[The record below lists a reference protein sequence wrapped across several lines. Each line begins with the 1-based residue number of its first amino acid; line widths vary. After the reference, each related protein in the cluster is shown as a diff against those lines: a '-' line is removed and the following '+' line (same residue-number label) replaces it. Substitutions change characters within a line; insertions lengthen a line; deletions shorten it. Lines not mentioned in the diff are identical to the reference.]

1 MDAARFPALAGEALD
16 GTPFAVPRDL
26 AGARTVAL
34 VGFALDQRP
43 EVESWGP
50 YLDALVRS
58 RRDVRARLFAV
69 IGNLPKFARGAVLG
83 TMRMALQAPE
93 LRASTVPV
101 FADQAAFSRS
111 LGLADRAHLALY
123 LVEPDGTISWR
134 AAGAYS
140 DTLGASLNSAL
151 GV

>member
-1 MDAARFPALAGEALD
+1 MDVSRFPALAAEALD
-16 GTPFAVPRDL
+16 GTRFAVPGDL

-69 IGNLPKFARGAVLG
+69 VGNLPKFARGAILG

-101 FADQAAFSRS
+101 FSDQAAFGRA

-134 AAGAYS
+134 ATGAY
-140 DTLGASLNSAL
+140 DDALGASLNSAL